1 MKKIFIITLSLGLLV
16 GCQGKDSSSIVSTSS
31 IPFTSSIAESTTSSS
46 YDSSIVD
53 SSSIDSSSST
63 PIDKGDFIA
72 NLPNSQRLMLRCSNK
87 TSTSYA
93 TFEARYENDGISIT
107 SYFYDDDLYARN
119 IYDIGFDD
127 NIEFNFS
134 LVSDNTA
141 WEKGKTF
148 HFLMNGAGKIYFQV
162 ANSSNSF
169 GTNFDRSLHV
179 VVGENL
185 IYSYERLHVNE
196 SPFDGFKC
204 EVFFA
209 YDLLNTTKSEAEGAI
224 AICPAMRNTHIYSV
238 DTAWASYQSKGC
250 SWDNVSSFITIET
263 DGNFAK
269 H

>member
-1 MKKIFIITLSLGLLV
+1 MKKLLIITLSLWLLV
-16 GCQGKDSSSIVSTSS
+16 GCQGKDLSSLVSTSS
-31 IPFTSSIAESTTSSS
+31 LPFTSEIVESTVSSS
-46 YDSSIVD
+46 INSSISD
-53 SSSIDSSSST
+53 SSSVNSSSNI
-63 PIDKGDFIA
+63 PIDKDDFIA
-72 NLPNSQRLMLRCSNK
+72 GLPNSQRLMLRCSNR

-93 TFEARYENDGISIT
+93 TYEARYESNGISIT

-127 NIEFNFS
+127 NIEFTFS

-185 IYSYERLHVNE
+185 IYSYERLDVNE

-209 YDLLNTTKSEAEGAI
+209 YDLLNTTSSEAHGAI

-250 SWDNVSSFITIET
+250 SWGNVSTYITIET
-263 DGNFAK
+263 DGAFAK